1 MYLPLD
7 ACIQRVLSTASET
20 RIWQQEEQMTLE
32 EQKGQIANDEGKT
45 EEVKETTG
53 QRRNACETQL
63 KGEDV

>member
-45 EEVKETTG
+45 EEAKETTG
-53 QRRNACETQL
+53 
-63 KGEDV
+63 